1 MKKIMI
7 LIWFLFLFSPGM
19 NVYSQAETAE
29 EFERKGVAHFKRAFY
44 EAIPQKDRAKADTEY
59 ALAEKAFQNAI
70 QRKPDRVEPYLHLGR
85 TYFVQKEFLKAAK
98 VYEKALRLAPERKE
112 IYLQLASALE
122 MAGDYKG
129 AEKTL
134 KDLREQ
140 EKDGHS
146 LRALDELINRLGK
159 RTRATDMDN
168 KGGENNNPRLSHC
181 LMKTCMSGLP
191 LP

>member
-1 MKKIMI
+1 MKRIIVMI
-7 LIWFLFLFSPGM
+7 CFLFLFSPGM

-29 EFERKGVAHFKRAFY
+29 EFERRGVAHFKRAFY
-44 EAIPQKDRAKADTEY
+44 EAIPQKDKAKADTEY
-59 ALAEKAFQNAI
+59 ALAEKAFQKAI
-70 QRKPDRVEPYLHLGR
+70 QKKPDRVESYLHLGR
-85 TYFVQKEFLKAAK
+85 TYFVQKEFLKAAN

-112 IYLQLASALE
+112 VYLQLASALE

-159 RTRATDMDN
+159 RTRATGMDN
-168 KGGENNNPRLSHC
+168 KGGENKP
-181 LMKTCMSGLP
+181 
-191 LP
+191 